1 MESEIS
7 ELKSGDLHSVKTYT
21 ATRPAFDGEGA
32 VRWLIFRHKDE
43 LIEAGA
49 IVYAG
54 KKLIIV
60 GDKFDGCIKEGGLAA

>member
-1 MESEIS
+1 MGSKIS
-7 ELKSGDLHSVKTYT
+7 DLKSGDIHSVRSYT
-21 ATRPAFDGEGA
+21 ATRPAFEGEGA

-60 GDKFDGCIKEGGLAA
+60 GDKFDRCIIEGRLAA